1 MEIYVVQYGD
11 DIESIANRYGISV
24 ERLISDN
31 GLINPNA
38 LAVGQTLV
46 ILHPKETYTIKQG
59 DTLEAIAEQNGI
71 TLMQLLRNN
80 PFLHDRE
87 FIYEDE
93 TLVISFNT
101 IRDISTNGFTDASLS
116 VATLS
121 RALPYLTYISI
132 YSYRIADDNSRIISY
147 YDDATII
154 KMAKQYNTIP
164 LFTISALSL
173 TGEFNLAHLYEL
185 LLNNK
190 LQDNLINEILQV
202 LRSKEYMGVNIVISF
217 ITEYNQ
223 SLYLNIIEKISLI
236 LRNEGYT
243 FMVTISPEYSTDLNL
258 NYSSISLFVDR
269 IIFLDNI
276 WNKRKEPPAPISN
289 ISLIRP
295 FIENITSKVSSK
307 LISIGKPLIGYD
319 WIIPYTP
326 GVAANL
332 MSLNSTINLAYE
344 QKAVIELDEI
354 SQTPHFYYN
363 SSINQQHIV
372 WFIDARSIKAL
383 GDVIIDYDL
392 SGTGL
397 WNLRSFYQQLFSI
410 ITATF
415 NIVKLP
421 IQ

>member
-289 ISLIRP
+289 I
-295 FIENITSKVSSK
+295 
-307 LISIGKPLIGYD
+307 
-319 WIIPYTP
+319 
-326 GVAANL
+326 
-332 MSLNSTINLAYE
+332 
-344 QKAVIELDEI
+344 
-354 SQTPHFYYN
+354 
-363 SSINQQHIV
+363 
-372 WFIDARSIKAL
+372 
-383 GDVIIDYDL
+383 
-392 SGTGL
+392 
-397 WNLRSFYQQLFSI
+397 
-410 ITATF
+410 
-415 NIVKLP
+415 
-421 IQ
+421 